1 MAEKI
6 QEIEAPG
13 YKRTETDWIINNQ
26 RGSLNLDWEKWW
38 SNEKNLLDIKVG
50 NQLTV
55 FEKNLMDNILT
66 IPTTG
71 QSRNSTRINFM
82 RDFNELKKQLS
93 KVINNAKLGTAS
105 QKTVIGVAEN
115 LRNNEI
121 DSIKQALTTQGFDDN
136 LFPDGNIS
144 VAYYDD
150 NSAYAP
156 KDSWTVKNENRASF
170 ITHNETGLTLKLNRN
185 GLSFVDNGNFKI
197 NNKKIDYESINTPK
211 DVNMRPTGDEFDPF
225 EGYNGPAY
233 DAQTMDADL
242 PQYFNDD
249 IEDAQ
254 RADRANAD
262 SLDNYPN
269 RAEYFDPLEGYD
281 GPAYDAQTM
290 DRDIPIYENNIAEN
304 IDKQTGTP
312 GLGRKSLD
320 VVGKIFGPVDE
331 IITYT
336 LGKGIPKLFAG
347 TALAGVMGGA
357 SGLLLQGIA
366 YWSIGNLALAAVKGA
381 TTFASEY
388 GGDTTKA
395 MDAILSGEVPEKN
408 FKEAVQESFGEGLQK
423 FTKQM
428 EYDPFYLIVDKG
440 ILQPIFGKDQG
451 VIGEAAFKYAGQGIN
466 GIKNLFGG
474 NK

>member
-211 DVNMRPTGDEFDPF
+211 DVNMRPTGDEFDP
-225 EGYNGPAY
+225 
-233 DAQTMDADL
+233 
-242 PQYFNDD
+242 
-249 IEDAQ
+249 
-254 RADRANAD
+254 
-262 SLDNYPN
+262 
-269 RAEYFDPLEGYD
+269 LEGYD

>member
-233 DAQTMDADL
+233 DAQTMD
-242 PQYFNDD
+242 
-249 IEDAQ
+249 
-254 RADRANAD
+254 
-262 SLDNYPN
+262 
-269 RAEYFDPLEGYD
+269 
-281 GPAYDAQTM
+281 
-290 DRDIPIYENNIAEN
+290 RDIPIYENNIAEN

-474 NK
+474 DK